1 MEGKWGIRIW
11 CGEREKRVSEGQE
24 NEWKSATG
32 EGGEVEGHLED
43 IPETWDARGS
53 QELMWVTLTE
63 IHSSGN
69 MEPEETPSCGQ
80 AGTLVNR

>member
-32 EGGEVEGHLED
+32 EGGEVVPLFV
-43 IPETWDARGS
+43 
-53 QELMWVTLTE
+53 LVTYR
-63 IHSSGN
+63 
-69 MEPEETPSCGQ
+69 
-80 AGTLVNR
+80 A